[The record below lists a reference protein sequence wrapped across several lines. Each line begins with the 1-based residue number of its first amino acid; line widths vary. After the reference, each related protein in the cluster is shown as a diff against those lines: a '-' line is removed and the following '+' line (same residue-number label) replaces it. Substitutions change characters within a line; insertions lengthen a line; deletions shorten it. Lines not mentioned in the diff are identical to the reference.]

1 MYDKKIIKEKV
12 ENLPF
17 NDFHTTRYQMTFK
30 VNATKT
36 YDYAKE
42 EDLSFFNISL
52 AILLEGINSV
62 PEMKRRIINNKI
74 IEYEKLDAVTPILK
88 EDKTITEIRVKP
100 ISEYKNLKKWN
111 KYVNNLKENL
121 EENRYDIE
129 PLKRDDEPVANFSC
143 IPWMHFDSLTN
154 MIATPHQIQPLIT
167 WGRYSEGKI
176 PISITVNH
184 MFVFGYHLKLFND
197 TIVKYFENPNL
208 FEKI

>member
-1 MYDKKIIKEKV
+1 MYNKKILKEKV

-36 YDYAKE
+36 YEYVKKE
-42 EDLSFFNISL
+42 NLSFFNISL
-52 AILLEGINSV
+52 AILLEGLNSV

-74 IEYEKLDAVTPILK
+74 VEYEKLNAITPILK
-88 EDKTITEIRVKP
+88 EDKTISEICVKP
-100 ISEYKNLKKWN
+100 VSEYKNLKKWN

-121 EENRYDIE
+121 EENIYDTE
-129 PLKRDDEPVANFSC
+129 PLKRDYEPVANFSC
-143 IPWMHFDSLTN
+143 IPWVHFDALTN

-167 WGRYSEGKI
+167 WGKYSEGKI

-197 TIVKYFENPNL
+197 TVAKYFENPEL
-208 FEKI
+208 LEI